1 MDKLT
6 QKQRE
11 EKTREVSEQTL
22 ACSVAERCGFDK
34 AVYAGEWKGYNVYKP
49 ELSGGEIAFTG
60 LPILILVKNGEG
72 RITKGDEIFAC
83 YNTVIGS
90 SADDVD

>member
-1 MDKLT
+1 ML
-6 QKQRE
+6 
-11 EKTREVSEQTL
+11 
-22 ACSVAERCGFDK
+22 VAERCGFDK